1 MYLEDL
7 SGCELLLLANLVAIT
22 LSENLSLE
30 EIETL
35 IIFLSTV
42 ISNLSLIAFK
52 KADENT

>member
-1 MYLEDL
+1 MCLDNL
-7 SGCELLLLANLVAIT
+7 SGCELLLLANFFAIS
-22 LSENLSLE
+22 LSENLTLE

-52 KADENT
+52 KAEEK